1 MYGSGC
7 LMFDLSKPIPTE
19 VIVGS
24 IAFIVV
30 LVVIG
35 LAVIAYYKKKL
46 DSK

>member
-1 MYGSGC
+1 
-7 LMFDLSKPIPTE
+7 MFDLSKPIPTE